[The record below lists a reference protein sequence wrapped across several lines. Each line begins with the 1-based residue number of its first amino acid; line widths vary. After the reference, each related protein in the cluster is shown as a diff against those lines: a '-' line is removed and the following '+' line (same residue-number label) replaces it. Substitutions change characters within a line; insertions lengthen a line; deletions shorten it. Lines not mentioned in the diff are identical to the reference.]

1 MNKGIQR
8 MNTITLIEYALCCI
22 TTYIYTILTYKCA
35 IKHARDYKIPTI
47 QLGQS
52 IYEYS
57 KFGVFFFVIGI
68 IGESLIFLYSIFKGR
83 NMEQGFVTDIQIGLA
98 LWLAF
103 IVFCLTRV
111 ETYVR
116 FKDDGIWLST
126 LVPHRY
132 PVVIKYKDVTFYE
145 IDDTGNISLYHDS
158 QCLIKFA
165 LKNRKEQIIREL
177 DDHHVRR
184 KE

>member
-1 MNKGIQR
+1 

-52 IYEYS
+52 IYEYT
-57 KFGVFFFVIGI
+57 KFGVFAFVIGI

-103 IVFCLTRV
+103 IIFCLRRV

-126 LVPHRY
+126 LEPHRN

-165 LKNRKEQIIREL
+165 LKNRKEQLLKEL
-177 DDHHVRR
+177 DEHHVSR

>member
-1 MNKGIQR
+1 

-22 TTYIYTILTYKCA
+22 ALYIYTILIYKCA
-35 IKHARDYKIPTI
+35 RKHARDYKIPTI
-47 QLGQS
+47 QLGNS
-52 IYEYS
+52 IYEYT
-57 KFGVFFFVIGI
+57 KFGVFAFVIGI
-68 IGESLIFLYSIFKGR
+68 IVATLIFLYSILKGR

-98 LWLAF
+98 LWFAF

-158 QCLIKFA
+158 QSIIKFA
-165 LKNRKEQIIREL
+165 LKNRKEQLLKEL
-177 DDHHVRR
+177 DEHHVSR

>member
-1 MNKGIQR
+1 

-22 TTYIYTILTYKCA
+22 ALYIYTILIYKCA
-35 IKHARDYKIPTI
+35 RKHARDYKIPTI
-47 QLGQS
+47 QLGKS
-52 IYEYS
+52 IYEYT
-57 KFGVFFFVIGI
+57 KFGVFAFVIGI
-68 IGESLIFLYSIFKGR
+68 IVENLIFLYSILKGR
-83 NMEQGFVTDIQIGLA
+83 KMEQGFVTDIQIGLA
-98 LWLAF
+98 LWVAF
-103 IVFCLTRV
+103 IVFCLRRV

-126 LVPHRY
+126 LEPHRN

-165 LKNRKEQIIREL
+165 LKNRKEQLLKEL
-177 DDHHVRR
+177 DEHHVRR